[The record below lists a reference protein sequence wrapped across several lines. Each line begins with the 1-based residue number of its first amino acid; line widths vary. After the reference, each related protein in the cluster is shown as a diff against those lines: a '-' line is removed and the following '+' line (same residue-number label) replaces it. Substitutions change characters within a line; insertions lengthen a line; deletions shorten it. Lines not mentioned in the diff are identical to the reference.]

1 MNTRIS
7 GSWIVYLRKKKHI
20 SQLVLA
26 SYLGI
31 SPETLRKI
39 EGGKKVPDQK
49 VRKKLADCF
58 GAEQFE
64 GCWDD
69 C

>member
-31 SPETLRKI
+31 SPATLRKI
-39 EGGKKVPDQK
+39 EGGKKAPDQK

>member
-7 GSWIVYLRKKKHI
+7 GYWIVYLRKKKHI

-31 SPETLRKI
+31 SPATLRKI

-49 VRKKLADCF
+49 VLKKLADCF